1 MKDNILNIVQF
12 IIILMTVSG
21 LFFFVK
27 YYFIKL
33 KRKSLVKIVLKIT
46 SIHVDFTKVL
56 CIGDY
61 CSFEKYH
68 IWRFFIRKK
77 LIMMF

>member
-21 LFFFVK
+21 LIFFVK
-27 YYFIKL
+27 GYFTKL
-33 KRKSLVKIVLKIT
+33 KRKFLVKIVLKIT
-46 SIHVDFTKVL
+46 SIYVDFTKVL
-56 CIGDY
+56 YIEDY
-61 CSFEKYH
+61 CNFEKYH
-68 IWRFFIRKK
+68 IWRFFVRKK